1 MVHLEYDLY
10 FEASPS
16 LPLQRNK
23 SMRKNKSYHKQYKT
37 YFFEEDQQC
46 ALFCQKTFKIS
57 RAIVRETPGM
67 LSATEI
73 LLALTIKRL
82 V

>member
-37 YFFEEDQQC
+37 YFFEEDQ
-46 ALFCQKTFKIS
+46 
-57 RAIVRETPGM
+57 
-67 LSATEI
+67 
-73 LLALTIKRL
+73 
-82 V
+82 